1 MSDVVRNFA
10 YPWNDKCRTL
20 VCVPGTHNLPLSEP
34 QNQNSIN
41 WDLLASNKDLT
52 EDQKEHIARDAVL
65 IDPRPRKKQDC
76 NATVVL
82 WNSRTL
88 HCSGSFQ
95 PPSRNA
101 KKTAKTTR
109 YLEKGVCHEG
119 HFHVDNV
126 KEWLEYANEHGF
138 VVLELKMTV
147 EEYNKMIKL
156 FCISV
161 QLVNK
166 TVIDTEHPD
175 CPRLEKIK
183 AEHLPPFKAKGL
195 QQFYGFCNT
204 PFCDAMRLYPEMRFI
219 FGKIY
224 GVEMDEM
231 YCSIDAGAFC
241 MVKGDQKNWLH
252 RDQTKNPQF
261 PGKDENPSWQ
271 GCLYLKPPTPKFWR
285 FAQMVAWHPVK
296 QYSENEY
303 CAMVLFMRRNR
314 ERGACLTH
322 NNHKV
327 NKEGNKLVGMLNFPR
342 TKEKLEARFKVFTIP
357 GEKKGIPF
365 NYLVGSYKTTAF
377 PHGIP
382 IDSIQAIGTS
392 GEEKQVAD
400 FLNRAQCFGHE
411 GMKYVRIKTW

>member
-1 MSDVVRNFA
+1 
-10 YPWNDKCRTL
+10 
-20 VCVPGTHNLPLSEP
+20 
-34 QNQNSIN
+34 
-41 WDLLASNKDLT
+41 
-52 EDQKEHIARDAVL
+52 
-65 IDPRPRKKQDC
+65 
-76 NATVVL
+76 
-82 WNSRTL
+82 
-88 HCSGSFQ
+88 
-95 PPSRNA
+95 
-101 KKTAKTTR
+101 
-109 YLEKGVCHEG
+109 
-119 HFHVDNV
+119 
-126 KEWLEYANEHGF
+126 
-138 VVLELKMTV
+138 
-147 EEYNKMIKL
+147 
-156 FCISV
+156 
-161 QLVNK
+161 
-166 TVIDTEHPD
+166 
-175 CPRLEKIK
+175 
-183 AEHLPPFKAKGL
+183 
-195 QQFYGFCNT
+195 
-204 PFCDAMRLYPEMRFI
+204 MRFI

-342 TKEKLEARFKVFTIP
+342 TKEKLEAQFKVYTIP